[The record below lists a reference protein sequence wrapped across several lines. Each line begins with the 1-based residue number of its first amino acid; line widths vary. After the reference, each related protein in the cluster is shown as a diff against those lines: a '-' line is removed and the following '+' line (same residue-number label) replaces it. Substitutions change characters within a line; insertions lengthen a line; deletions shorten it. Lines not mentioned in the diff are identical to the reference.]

1 MAQVYKM
8 MLGTSGRQWEQL
20 TVSEDGTMML
30 YFHGTDRSVTTQ
42 VTLIEDGAWKGWL
55 KSEGGSLYPGIE
67 SGKWQKMADCPA
79 EGAEIAE
86 SAADA
91 VVDVTE
97 EVVAAEPQP
106 TEQEQRT
113 DTDVTDVAMAEP
125 TTINPAPVVT
135 QEPPVVVRA
144 SRPRRQR
151 KARKP
156 AVATASRRNEGTA
169 GIVAENAHGL
179 HGDYDAAASGVG
191 AEQKDDHA
199 WLRSVGYLAAASV
212 ALLVIWQTGLIIPLG
227 LLGLAT
233 SGFLK

>member
-1 MAQVYKM
+1 MARVYKM

-20 TVSEDGTMML
+20 TVKDDGTMML

-42 VTLIEDGAWKGWL
+42 VTLIEEGAWKGWL

-67 SGKWQKMADCPA
+67 SGRWQAVDCPA
-79 EGAEIAE
+79 ESAEIAE

-156 AVATASRRNEGTA
+156 AAAVAPMRRNNVITEYR
-169 GIVAENAHGL
+169 
-179 HGDYDAAASGVG
+179 DYDTKEPTTSGN
-191 AEQKDDHA
+191 A
-199 WLRSVGYLAAASV
+199 WLRSAGYLAAASV

-227 LLGLAT
+227 LIGLAT
-233 SGFLK
+233 SGLLK

>member
-20 TVSEDGTMML
+20 TVKDDGTMML

-55 KSEGGSLYPGIE
+55 KSEKGSMWPGID
-67 SGKWQKMADCPA
+67 SGRWQAVDCPA
-79 EGAEIAE
+79 ESAEIAE
-86 SAADA
+86 SEQRTDT
-91 VVDVTE
+91 DVTE
-97 EVVAAEPQP
+97 EVVAAKPQP
-106 TEQEQRT
+106 TGQ
-113 DTDVTDVAMAEP
+113 AAEP
-125 TTINPAPVVT
+125 QAVVTNTDCTDNTDKPLTATQEPQVTTINPAPVVT
-135 QEPPVVVRA
+135 QETPVVVRT

-156 AVATASRRNEGTA
+156 AVATASSRNSVITESRYNDTT
-169 GIVAENAHGL
+169 
-179 HGDYDAAASGVG
+179 
-191 AEQKDDHA
+191 EQKSDHA
-199 WLRSVGYLAAASV
+199 LLRSVGYLAAASV

>member
-30 YFHGTDRSVTTQ
+30 YFHGTDRSVTQ
-42 VTLIEDGAWKGWL
+42 RVTLIEDGAWKGWL

-67 SGKWQKMADCPA
+67 SGRWQAVDCPA
-79 EGAEIAE
+79 ESAEIAE

-91 VVDVTE
+91 VVVVTNTDCTDDTDKPLT
-97 EVVAAEPQP
+97 ATQEPQ
-106 TEQEQRT
+106 
-113 DTDVTDVAMAEP
+113 V

-169 GIVAENAHGL
+169 GIVAENGHGL